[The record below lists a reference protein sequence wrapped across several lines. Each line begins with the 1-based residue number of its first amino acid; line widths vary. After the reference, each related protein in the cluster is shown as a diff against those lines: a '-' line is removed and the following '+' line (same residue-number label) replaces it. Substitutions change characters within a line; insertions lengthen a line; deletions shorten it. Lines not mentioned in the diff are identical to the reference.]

1 LFIQSSIIS
10 NDLPLH
16 NDTPDTIVC
25 DLKCYKWIETQSTQS
40 RLTKTQRIYE
50 VGKPTPEQHEFAC
63 DVKHGLSLPRKRLK
77 SKYFYD
83 KIGSSLF
90 EQICVQPEYYI
101 TRTEADILRERLPV
115 IVSLL
120 SDDISLVE
128 LGSGSASKTRIVF
141 DHVLQRQDYLHY
153 FPIDVSHSML
163 SESVRTLS
171 SDYPTLQ
178 ITGISSD
185 YSNGLDRATDLIALE
200 SHVPCKKLILF
211 LGSSIGNFE
220 PQETVSFF
228 QMLRDK
234 MERTDLLLVG
244 FDLQK
249 DAAILNSAYND
260 KAKTTQKFNLN
271 LLSRINR
278 ELEGDFNIKNF
289 EHHAFYNLGEQRVEM
304 HLVSKRDQECHIK
317 LIQESFRFEQGESIH
332 TENSYK
338 YSLEQIR
345 KLAEDNRFELKMN
358 FMDQRKWFDLAI
370 FCPV

>member
-1 LFIQSSIIS
+1 M
-10 NDLPLH
+10 
-16 NDTPDTIVC
+16 
-25 DLKCYKWIETQSTQS
+25 
-40 RLTKTQRIYE
+40 TKTQRIYD
-50 VGKPTPEQHEFAC
+50 VGNPEPTQDEFAL
-63 DVKHGLSLPRKRLK
+63 DVKHGLSLPRKSLK

-83 KIGSSLF
+83 KMGSSLF

-101 TRTEADILRERLPV
+101 TRTEADILRERLPEIV
-115 IVSLL
+115 IRFP
-120 SDDISLVE
+120 DDISIVE

-163 SESVRTLS
+163 SESIRTLS
-171 SDYPTLQ
+171 SDYPTLR

-185 YSNGLDRATDLIALE
+185 YANGLDRATDLIAVE
-200 SHVPCKKLILF
+200 SHIPSKKLILF

-228 QMLRDK
+228 QMIRDK

-249 DAAILNSAYND
+249 DPAILNSAYND
-260 KAKTTQKFNLN
+260 KAKVTQRFNLN

-278 ELEGDFNIKNF
+278 ELEGDFDIKSF
-289 EHHAFYNLGEQRVEM
+289 EHQAFFNLDEQRVEM
-304 HLVSKRDQECHIK
+304 HLVSKRDHEYHIK
-317 LIQESFRFEQGESIH
+317 LIQESFRFKEGESIH

-345 KLAEDNRFELKMN
+345 KLAEDNCFELKMN

>member
-1 LFIQSSIIS
+1 M
-10 NDLPLH
+10 
-16 NDTPDTIVC
+16 
-25 DLKCYKWIETQSTQS
+25 
-40 RLTKTQRIYE
+40 TKTQRIYE
-50 VGKPTPEQHEFAC
+50 LGKSKPLLNEFAW
-63 DVKHGLSLPRKRLK
+63 DVKHGLSLHRKSLK

-101 TRTEADILRERLPV
+101 TRTEADILRQRLPEV
-115 IVSLL
+115 VSLF
-120 SDDISLVE
+120 SDDLSVVE

-141 DHVLQRQDYLHY
+141 DHVLQRQAYIHY

-163 SESVRTLS
+163 SESIRRLS
-171 SDYPTLQ
+171 SDYPSLH

-185 YSNGLDRATDLIALE
+185 YANGLDRATDLIALE
-200 SHVPCKKLILF
+200 SHVPSNKLILF

-220 PQETVSFF
+220 PAEALSFF

-249 DAAILNSAYND
+249 DPAILNSAYND
-260 KAKTTQKFNLN
+260 EAKITQRFNLN

-278 ELEGDFNIKNF
+278 ELEGDFNIKSF
-289 EHHAFYNLGEQRVEM
+289 EHYAFYNLEEQRVEM
-304 HLVSKRDQECHIK
+304 HLVSKRDQESHVK
-317 LIQESFRFEQGESIH
+317 LLQESFRFKEGESIH

-345 KLAEDNRFELKMN
+345 KLAEDNCFELKMN
-358 FMDQRKWFDLAI
+358 FIDQRKWFDLAV
-370 FCPV
+370 FCPT

>member
-1 LFIQSSIIS
+1 LFIQSTIIS
-10 NDLPLH
+10 TDYIY
-16 NDTPDTIVC
+16 TTIDKIFVS
-25 DLKCYKWIETQSTQS
+25 DLKCYKWIGIQSTQF

-50 VGKPTPEQHEFAC
+50 VGKPKPAQDEFAS
-63 DVKHGLSLPRKRLK
+63 DVKHGLSLTRKSLK

-101 TRTEADILRERLPV
+101 TRTEADILQERLAE
-115 IVSLL
+115 IVSLF
-120 SDDISLVE
+120 SDDVSIVE
-128 LGSGSASKTRIVF
+128 LGSGSASKTRIIF

-163 SESVRTLS
+163 SESMRTLS
-171 SDYPTLQ
+171 SDYPALH

-185 YSNGLDRATDLIALE
+185 YANGLDRATDLIALQ

-220 PQETVSFF
+220 PQETESFF

-249 DAAILNSAYND
+249 DPAILNSAYND
-260 KAKTTQKFNLN
+260 KAKITQRFNLN

-278 ELEGDFNIKNF
+278 ELGGDFNIKSF
-289 EHHAFYNLGEQRVEM
+289 EHRAFYNVDEQRVEM
-304 HLVSKRDQECHIK
+304 HLVSKRDQESHIRF
-317 LIQESFRFEQGESIH
+317 IQESFTFKEGESIH

-338 YSLEQIR
+338 YSHEQIR
-345 KLAEDNRFELKMN
+345 KLAEDNCFELKMN

-370 FCPV
+370 FSPT